1 MKDMTGPKAPKDPT
15 AKGSSFY
22 ICRQKEVAGNP
33 TPDGRGVQFI
43 YLDGSRLTTFAR
55 MVGSITDETMIQNL
69 ETAEGFLNMV
79 AGIGVTVEADDQNQ
93 VVDFAFQMYGK
104 KDTYAEGDTITV
116 HCKPD
121 GMEQII
127 WLDDY
132 QWSENNGVVGQM
144 RFEFDRPERLA
155 TVDVKLYLREGFT
168 APEQEERTEIN
179 VEGEAYQAILKR
191 SLMSM
196 GNYARVKKVLDRAKR
211 GEEVTIAFI
220 GGSITQGAGAT
231 PIHLKSYAYQ
241 TWERFQAS
249 FGKNV
254 KLIKAGVGGTPSELG
269 MIRFERD
276 ILRSFTVKPDLIV
289 IEFSVNDE
297 GDETK
302 GLCYESLVRKCLA
315 LSDDTAVI
323 LIHAV
328 FANDWNLEERLGPVG
343 ERYEVPM
350 VSVRQGVVPQ
360 FYLKPE
366 TGRVLTKSQFFYDVF
381 HPTNMGHTIMA
392 DCLIYLMK
400 QIDAAPA
407 MADTDW
413 RSKEPVFGTTFEK
426 VELVDKAWKSELL
439 QELKAGSFCEIDEDL
454 QRVEMDDVLAPVPE
468 FPNNW
473 AHVSGNDPFSV
484 KITCKSLLIVSKD
497 SGSAEY
503 GKATVKVDGEE
514 VLTLDP
520 RAVGWT
526 HCTPQII
533 CRGEETKE
541 HLIEVQMIPGDE
553 EKKMTILGFGV
564 VR

>member
-1 MKDMTGPKAPKDPT
+1 MAGPKAPKDPT

-55 MVGSITDETMIQNL
+55 MVGNITDETMIKNL
-69 ETAEGFLNMV
+69 QTAEGFLSMV
-79 AGIGVTVEADDQNQ
+79 AGIGVTVEAEDQAQ
-93 VVDFAFQMYGK
+93 TVDFAFQMYGK
-104 KDTYAEGDTITV
+104 KDTYGSGDVIKV
-116 HCKPD
+116 SCKPD
-121 GMEQII
+121 GMEKII

-132 QWSENNGVVGQM
+132 QWCDDNGVVGQM
-144 RFEFDRPERLA
+144 RFEFDRPERIA

-168 APEQEERTEIN
+168 APEQEERTAIDVN
-179 VEGEAYQAILKR
+179 GEAYQAILKR
-191 SLMSM
+191 SLMNL
-196 GNYARVKKVLDRAKR
+196 GNYARAKKVLDRAKR

-241 TWERFQAS
+241 TWERFKAN
-249 FGKNV
+249 FGENV
-254 KLIKAGVGGTPSELG
+254 KLIKAGVGGTPSEFG

-276 ILRSFTVKPDLIV
+276 VLREGKVTPDLIV

-315 LSDDTAVI
+315 LSEETAVI

-328 FANDWNLEERLGPVG
+328 FADDWNLEERLGPVG
-343 ERYEVPM
+343 ERYEIPM

-360 FYLKPE
+360 FYLKPD
-366 TGRVLTKSQFFYDVF
+366 TGRVLTKSQFFYDVY

-392 DCLIYLMK
+392 DCLIYLMQ
-400 QIDAAPA
+400 QIDKAPA
-407 MADTDW
+407 MEANDW
-413 RSKEPVFGTTFEK
+413 KAAEPVFGTTFEN
-426 VELVDKAWKSELL
+426 VELADKAWKTELL
-439 QELKAGSFCEIDEDL
+439 MDLEPGSFCETDQDL

-468 FPNNW
+468 LPNNW
-473 AHVSGNDPFSV
+473 QHVSGSEPFTV
-484 KITCKSLLIVSKD
+484 RIRCKSLLIICKD
-497 SGSAEY
+497 TGSADG

-526 HCTPQII
+526 HCTPLILH
-533 CRGEETKE
+533 RGEETKD
-541 HLIEVQMIPGDE
+541 HLVEVRMIPGDE
-553 EKKMTILGFGV
+553 EKKLTILGFGV

>member
-1 MKDMTGPKAPKDPT
+1 MTGPKAPKDPT

-22 ICRQKEVAGNP
+22 ICRGKEVAGNP
-33 TPDGRGVQFI
+33 TPDGKGCQFI

-55 MVGSITDETMIQNL
+55 MVGSITDEDMIKNL
-69 ETAEGFLNMV
+69 ETAEGFLSMV

-93 VVDFAFQMYGK
+93 VIDFAFQMYGK
-104 KDTYAEGDTITV
+104 ADTYGGGNTVRV

-132 QWSENNGVVGQM
+132 EWSDDNGVVGQM
-144 RFEFDRPERLA
+144 RFEFDKPERLA

-179 VEGEAYQAILKR
+179 TEGEPYQAILKR

-196 GNYARVKKVLDRAKR
+196 GNYARVKKVIDRAKR

-231 PIHLKSYAYQ
+231 PLHVKSYAYQ
-241 TWERFQAS
+241 TWERFKAN
-249 FGKNV
+249 FGENV

-276 ILRSFTVKPDLIV
+276 VLRSFTVKPDLIV

-328 FANDWNLEERLGPVG
+328 FASDWNLEERLGPVG
-343 ERYEVPM
+343 DRYEIPQVT
-350 VSVRQGVVPQ
+350 VRQGVVPQ
-360 FYLKPE
+360 FYLKPD

-392 DCLIYLMK
+392 DCLTYLMQ
-400 QIDAAPA
+400 QIDKAPEIA
-407 MADTDW
+407 PNDW
-413 RSKEPVFGTTFEK
+413 RSKEPVFGKTFEA

-439 QELKAGSFCEIDEDL
+439 VDLKPGSFSEVDTDL
-454 QRVEMDDVLAPVPE
+454 HKVEMDDSLTPVPE

-473 AHVSGNDPFSV
+473 QHLKGTEPFSV

-497 SGSAEY
+497 SGSPEY
-503 GKATVKVDGEE
+503 GKATVKVDGKE

-533 CRGEETKE
+533 HVGEETKE
-541 HLIEVQMIPGDE
+541 HLIEVSMIPGDE
-553 EKKMTILGFGV
+553 EKKLTILGFGV

>member
-1 MKDMTGPKAPKDPT
+1 MTGPKAPKDPT

-33 TPDGRGVQFI
+33 MPDGRGVQFI
-43 YLDGSRLTTFAR
+43 YLDGGRLTTFAR
-55 MVGSITDETMIQNL
+55 MVGNITDEAMIKNL
-69 ETAEGFLNMV
+69 ETTESFLNMV
-79 AGIGVTVEADDQNQ
+79 AGIGVTVEADDQDQ
-93 VVDFAFQMYGK
+93 VIDFALQMYGK
-104 KDTYAEGDTITV
+104 TDPYGSGDTIRV

-132 QWSENNGVVGQM
+132 QWCDDNDKVGQM
-144 RFEFDRPERLA
+144 RFEFEKAERLA

-168 APEQEERTEIN
+168 APEQEERMEIN
-179 VEGEAYQAILKR
+179 VSGEAYQAILKR

-196 GNYARVKKVLDRAKR
+196 GNYARVKRVIDKAKR

-220 GGSITQGAGAT
+220 GGSITQGAGAI
-231 PIHLKSYAYQ
+231 PIHRKSYAYQ
-241 TWERFQAS
+241 TWERFKAN
-249 FGKNV
+249 FGENV
-254 KLIKAGVGGTPSELG
+254 KLIKAGVGGTPSEFG
-269 MIRFERD
+269 MIRFEKD
-276 ILRSFTVKPDLIV
+276 VLRGGKVKPDLIV

-315 LSDDTAVI
+315 LSEETAVI

-343 ERYEVPM
+343 ERYEIPM

-360 FYLKPE
+360 FYLKPD

-392 DCLIYLMK
+392 DCLIYLMQ
-400 QIDAAPA
+400 QIDKAPA
-407 MADTDW
+407 MEDGDW
-413 RSKEPVFGTTFEK
+413 RSKEPVFGTTFEN
-426 VELVDKAWKSELL
+426 VELVDKVWKSELL
-439 QELKAGSFCEIDEDL
+439 MDLKPGSFTAQDTDL
-454 QRVEMDDVLAPVPE
+454 HKVEMDDEIIPVPE
-468 FPNNW
+468 FPDNW
-473 AHVSGNDPFSV
+473 QHLEGSDPFSV
-484 KITCKSLLIVSKD
+484 KIKCKALLIVSKD
-497 SGSAEY
+497 SASPEA
-503 GKATVKVDGEE
+503 GKAIVSVDGKE

-520 RAVGWT
+520 RVVGWT

-533 CRGEETKE
+533 CRDDVSKE
-541 HLIEVQMIPGDE
+541 RVVEVRMIPGDE
-553 EKKMTILGFGV
+553 GKKLTILGFGV

>member
-1 MKDMTGPKAPKDPT
+1 MAGPKAPKDPT

-33 TPDGRGVQFI
+33 VPSGKGVQFI
-43 YLDGSRLTTFAR
+43 YLDGERLTTFAK
-55 MVGSITDETMIQNL
+55 MVGSITDETMINNL
-69 ETAEGFLNMV
+69 RTAEGFLSMV
-79 AGIGVTVEADDQNQ
+79 AGIGVTVEAQDPDNAI
-93 VVDFAFQMYGK
+93 DFVFQMYGK
-104 KDTYAEGDTITV
+104 RDMYGSGDTFTV
-116 HCKPD
+116 RCRPD

-132 QWSENNGVVGQM
+132 TWGDDNGVVGQM
-144 RFEFDRPERLA
+144 RFEFEKPRSIA
-155 TVDVKLYLREGFT
+155 TVDVKLYLREGFE
-168 APEQEERTEIN
+168 APEQEERTEIR
-179 VEGEAYQAILKR
+179 VESEAYQAILSR
-191 SLMSM
+191 SLMNL
-196 GNYARVKKVLDRAKR
+196 GNYARVKRVLDRAKR

-231 PIHLKSYAYQ
+231 PIDKKSYAYQ
-241 TWERFQAS
+241 TWERFKAN
-249 FGKNV
+249 FGENV

-276 ILRSFTVKPDLIV
+276 VLREFSVKPDLIV

-328 FANDWNLEERLGPVG
+328 FADDWNLEERLGPVG
-343 ERYEVPM
+343 ERYKLPM

-360 FYLKPE
+360 FYLKPN
-366 TGRVLTKSQFFYDVF
+366 TGRVLTKSQFFYDVY

-392 DCLIYLMK
+392 DCLTYMMR
-400 QIDAAPA
+400 QIDQKP
-407 MADTDW
+407 MIEDTDW
-413 RSKEPVFGTTFEK
+413 RSKEPVFGTDFEC
-426 VELVDKAWKSELL
+426 VELVDRSWKSELL
-439 QELKAGSFCEIDEDL
+439 LDLNPGSFAGTDADL
-454 QRVEMDDVLAPVPE
+454 QRVEMDDQIIPVPE

-473 AHVSGNDPFSV
+473 YHESGSEPFTA
-484 KITCKSLLIVSKD
+484 KLLCKSLLIVVKD
-497 SGSAEY
+497 SGSPEY
-503 GKATVKVDGEE
+503 GKAIVKVDGKE
-514 VLTLDP
+514 VLTMDP

-526 HCTPQII
+526 HCTPLIA
-533 CRGEETKE
+533 CRGDKTEE
-541 HLIEVQMIPGDE
+541 HSIEVSMIPGDE
-553 EKKMTILGFGV
+553 DKKMTILGFGV

>member
-1 MKDMTGPKAPKDPT
+1 MAGPKAPKDPT

-33 TPDGRGVQFI
+33 TPDGKGVQYI
-43 YLDGSRLTTFAR
+43 YLDGSRLTTFAK
-55 MVGSITDETMIQNL
+55 MVGNITDEDMIKNL
-69 ETAEGFLNMV
+69 ETAEGFFNMV
-79 AGIGVTVEADDQNQ
+79 AGIGVTVEADDQDQ
-93 VVDFAFQMYGK
+93 MVDFVFQMYGK
-104 KDTYAEGDTITV
+104 KDTYGSGDVIRTS
-116 HCKPD
+116 CKPD
-121 GMEQII
+121 GMEHIL

-132 QWSENNGVVGQM
+132 KWGDDNAVVGQM

-155 TVDVKLYLREGFT
+155 TVDVKFYLREGFT
-168 APEQEERTEIN
+168 APEQEERTKID
-179 VEGEAYQAILKR
+179 VEGEHYQAILRR
-191 SLMSM
+191 SLMNL

-241 TWERFQAS
+241 TWERFKKN
-249 FGKNV
+249 FGENV

-276 ILRSFTVKPDLIV
+276 VLREGKVKPDLIV

-343 ERYEVPM
+343 ERYELPM
-350 VSVRQGVVPQ
+350 VSVRQGVVSQ
-360 FYLKPE
+360 FYLKPD
-366 TGRVLTKSQFFYDVF
+366 TGRVLTKSQFFYDMF

-392 DCLIYLMK
+392 DCLIHLMK
-400 QIDAAPA
+400 TIDASPA
-407 MADTDW
+407 MEDGDW
-413 RSKEPVFGTTFEK
+413 RSKEPVFGTAFEN
-426 VELVDKAWKSELL
+426 VELVDGAWKTELL
-439 QELKAGSFCEIDEDL
+439 RELKTGSFCEKDEDL
-454 QRVEMDDVLAPVPE
+454 QFVEQDDVLKPVGE

-473 AHVSGNDPFSV
+473 QHLHGNEPFTA
-484 KITCKSLLIVSKD
+484 KINCKSLLIVSKD
-497 SGSAEY
+497 SGSPEY
-503 GKATVKVDGEE
+503 GKATVTVDGKE
-514 VLTLDP
+514 VLTIDP

-533 CRGEETKE
+533 LQGEESAE
-541 HLIEVQMIPGDE
+541 HVVEVKMIPGDE
-553 EKKMTILGFGV
+553 DKKLTILGFGV

>member
-1 MKDMTGPKAPKDPT
+1 MAGPKAPKDPT

-22 ICRQKEVAGNP
+22 ICRQKEVAGSP
-33 TPDGRGVQFI
+33 TPDGKGVQFI
-43 YLDGSRLTTFAR
+43 YLDGSRLTTFAK
-55 MVGSITDETMIQNL
+55 MVGNVTDEDMIKNL
-69 ETAEGFLNMV
+69 ESAESFLDMV
-79 AGIGVTVEADDQNQ
+79 AGIGVTVEAEEQDQ
-93 VVDFAFQMYGK
+93 VIDFVFQMYGK
-104 KDTYAEGDTITV
+104 KDTYGGGDVIRA
-116 HCKPD
+116 HCSPD
-121 GMEQII
+121 GMEQIL
-127 WLDDY
+127 WLDDF
-132 QWSENNGVVGQM
+132 QWGEDNAVVGQM
-144 RFEFDRPERLA
+144 RFEFEKPERLA
-155 TVDVKLYLREGFT
+155 TVDVKLYLREGFM
-168 APEQEERTEIN
+168 APEQEERTKIE
-179 VEGEAYQAILKR
+179 VESEQYQAILKR

-196 GNYARVKKVLDRAKR
+196 GNYARVKRVIDKAKR

-241 TWERFQAS
+241 TWERFKAA
-249 FGKNV
+249 FGENV

-276 ILRSFTVKPDLIV
+276 VLREGKVKPDLIV

-315 LSDDTAVI
+315 LSEDTAVI

-350 VSVRQGVVPQ
+350 VSVRQGVVSQ

-392 DCLIYLMK
+392 DCLMHLMK
-400 QIDAAPA
+400 QIDGAQEIP
-407 MADTDW
+407 DTDW
-413 RSKEPVFGTTFEK
+413 RSKEPVFGTTFET
-426 VELVDKAWKSELL
+426 VQLVDKAWKSDLL
-439 QELKAGSFCEIDEDL
+439 QDLNPGSFCETDEDL
-454 QRVEMDDVLAPVPE
+454 HRVEMDDVIQPVPE

-473 AHVSGNDPFSV
+473 QHIKGTEPFSV
-484 KITCKSLLIVSKD
+484 KINCKALLLVTKDTGSPD
-497 SGSAEY
+497 SG
-503 GKATVKVDGEE
+503 KAIVTVDGKE
-514 VLTLDP
+514 VLTVDP
-520 RAVGWT
+520 REVGWT

-533 CRGEETKE
+533 LREETAAE
-541 HLIEVQMIPGDE
+541 HLVEVKMIPGDE
-553 EKKMTILGFGV
+553 EKKLTILGFGV
-564 VR
+564 VV

>member
-1 MKDMTGPKAPKDPT
+1 MTGPKAPKDPT

-33 TPDGRGVQFI
+33 TPEGKGVQFI
-43 YLDGSRLTTFAR
+43 YLDGSRLTTFAK
-55 MVGSITDETMIQNL
+55 MVGNITDEDMIKNL
-69 ETAEGFLNMV
+69 ETAEGFLGMV
-79 AGIGVTVEADDQNQ
+79 AGIGVTVEADDQSQ
-93 VVDFAFQMYGK
+93 MVDFAFQTYGK
-104 KDTYAEGDTITV
+104 NNNYASGNTIRV
-116 HCKPD
+116 SCKPD

-132 QWSENNGVVGQM
+132 EWSDDNDVVGQM
-144 RFEFDRPERLA
+144 RFEFDRPGRLA

-168 APEQEERTEIN
+168 APEQEERTAID
-179 VEGEAYQAILKR
+179 VEGEPYRAILKR

-196 GNYARVKKVLDRAKR
+196 GNYARVKNVLDRAKR

-241 TWERFQAS
+241 TWERFKAN
-249 FGKNV
+249 FGENV
-254 KLIKAGVGGTPSELG
+254 RLIKAGVGGTPSELG

-276 ILRSFTVKPDLIV
+276 VLRSGAVKPDLIV

-343 ERYEVPM
+343 ERYEIPM
-350 VSVRQGVVPQ
+350 VSVRQGVVSQ
-360 FYLKPE
+360 FYLKPD

-381 HPTNMGHTIMA
+381 HPTNVGHTIMA
-392 DCLIYLMK
+392 DCLIYLMQ
-400 QIDAAPA
+400 QIDKAPA
-407 MADTDW
+407 MAGVDW
-413 RSKEPVFGTTFEK
+413 RAKEPVFGTAFEN
-426 VELVDKAWKSELL
+426 VELADKIWKADLL
-439 QELKAGSFCEIDEDL
+439 KDLQPGSFCETDRDL
-454 QRVEMDDVLAPVPE
+454 QFVEQDDVLEPVAE

-473 AHVSGNDPFSV
+473 QHVSGSEAFSV
-484 KITCKSLLIVSKD
+484 KITCKALLIVSKD
-497 SGSAEY
+497 SGSTEY
-503 GKATVKVDGEE
+503 GKATVRVDGKE

-526 HCTPQII
+526 HCTPQILLQ
-533 CRGEETKE
+533 GETSAE
-541 HLIEVQMIPGDE
+541 HLVEIRMVPGDE
-553 EKKMTILGFGV
+553 DKKLTILGFGV

>member
-1 MKDMTGPKAPKDPT
+1 MAGPKAPKDPT

-33 TPDGRGVQFI
+33 TPDGKGVQFI
-43 YLDGSRLTTFAR
+43 YLDGTRLTTFAR
-55 MVGSITDETMIQNL
+55 MVGSITDEEMIKNL
-69 ETAEGFLNMV
+69 TTAEGFLNMV
-79 AGIGVTVEADDQNQ
+79 AGIGVTVEADEQDQ

-104 KDTYAEGDTITV
+104 KDPYGSGDTIRV

-132 QWSENNGVVGQM
+132 QWCDDNAVVGQM
-144 RFEFDRPERLA
+144 RFEFEKAERLA

-168 APEQEERTEIN
+168 APEQEERTVIDVN
-179 VEGEAYQAILKR
+179 GEAYQAILKR
-191 SLMSM
+191 SLMNM
-196 GNYARVKKVLDRAKR
+196 GNYARVKRVIDRAKR

-220 GGSITQGAGAT
+220 GGSITQGAGAI
-231 PIHLKSYAYQ
+231 PIHKKSYAYQ
-241 TWERFQAS
+241 TWERFKAN
-249 FGKNV
+249 FGENV
-254 KLIKAGVGGTPSELG
+254 KLIKAGVGGTPSEFG

-276 ILRSFTVKPDLIV
+276 VLRGGKVKPDLIV

-315 LSDDTAVI
+315 LSDETAVI

-328 FANDWNLEERLGPVG
+328 FADDWNLEERLGPVG
-343 ERYEVPM
+343 VRYEIPM

-360 FYLKPE
+360 FYLKPD

-392 DCLIYLMK
+392 DCLIHLMQ
-400 QIDAAPA
+400 QIDKAPA
-407 MADTDW
+407 MEDGDW
-413 RSKEPVFGTTFEK
+413 RSKEPVFGTTFEN

-439 QELKAGSFCEIDEDL
+439 MDLKPGSFTARDEDL
-454 QRVEMDDVLAPVPE
+454 HKVEMDDEIVPVPE
-468 FPNNW
+468 FPDNW
-473 AHVSGNDPFSV
+473 QHLEGSEPFSV
-484 KITCKSLLIVSKD
+484 KIKCKALLIISKD
-497 SGSAEY
+497 SASPEA
-503 GKATVKVDGEE
+503 GKAIVTVDGKE

-520 RAVGWT
+520 RIVGWT

-533 CRGEETKE
+533 CRDDVSKE
-541 HLIEVQMIPGDE
+541 RVVEVRMIPGDE
-553 EKKMTILGFGV
+553 GKKLTILGFGV

>member
-1 MKDMTGPKAPKDPT
+1 MTGPKAPKDPT

-33 TPDGRGVQFI
+33 VPDGRGVQFI

-55 MVGSITDETMIQNL
+55 MVGNITDESMIGNL

-79 AGIGVTVEADDQNQ
+79 AGIGVTVEADDQDQ
-93 VVDFAFQMYGK
+93 VIDFAFQMYGK
-104 KDTYAEGDTITV
+104 KDTYGTGDTITV

-132 QWSENNGVVGQM
+132 QWSDDNGVVGQM

-155 TVDVKLYLREGFT
+155 TVDVKLYLREGYT
-168 APEQEERTEIN
+168 APEQEERTPIN
-179 VEGEAYQAILKR
+179 VEGEPYQAILKR

-196 GNYARVKKVLDRAKR
+196 GNYARVKRVLDRAKR

-241 TWERFQAS
+241 TWERFKAN
-249 FGKNV
+249 FGENV

-276 ILRSFTVKPDLIV
+276 VLRNGTVNPDLIV

-343 ERYEVPM
+343 ERYEIPM
-350 VSVRQGVVPQ
+350 VTVRQGVVPQ
-360 FYLKPE
+360 FYLKPD

-392 DCLIYLMK
+392 DCLIYLMQ
-400 QIDAAPA
+400 QIDKAPVMEDA
-407 MADTDW
+407 DW
-413 RSKEPVFGTTFEK
+413 RSKEPVFGTTFEN
-426 VELVDKAWKSELL
+426 VELVDKIWKNDLL
-439 QELKAGSFCEIDEDL
+439 KDLTPGSFCEVDTDL
-454 QRVEMDDVLAPVPE
+454 HKVEMDDVLAPVPE

-473 AHVSGNDPFSV
+473 QHLSGNEPFSV
-484 KITCKSLLIVSKD
+484 RITCKALLIVSKD

-503 GKATVKVDGEE
+503 GKATVFVDGKE

-533 CRGEETKE
+533 WRGEESAE
-541 HLIEVQMIPGDE
+541 HLVEVKMIPGDE
-553 EKKMTILGFGV
+553 DKKMTILGFGV